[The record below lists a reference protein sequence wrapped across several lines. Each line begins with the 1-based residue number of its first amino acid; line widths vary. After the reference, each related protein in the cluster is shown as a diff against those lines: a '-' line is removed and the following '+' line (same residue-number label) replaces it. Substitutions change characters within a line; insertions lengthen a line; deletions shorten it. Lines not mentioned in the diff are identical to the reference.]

1 MDNLAAHK
9 IAAIAEA
16 IAADGA
22 RVLYLPP
29 YSPDFNPIEACWFV
43 VKQCLR
49 KLKVR
54 SLSALDEAIPVA
66 LAHVSNQNYCQLLQT
81 LRLCALLSQEAV

>member
-1 MDNLAAHK
+1 MGGSV
-9 IAAIAEA
+9 
-16 IAADGA
+16 GA

-49 KLKVR
+49 KLKAR
-54 SLSALDEAIPVA
+54 SLSALDDAILIA
-66 LAHVSNQNYCQLLQT
+66 LDCVVQANHRQLLQS
-81 LRLCALLSQEAV
+81 LRLCASLGQDLV